1 MIIGDSSSKALKKYL
16 SSILEPIC
24 DADPSVLADYVIAL
38 LQHDKSNQDLRQC
51 CIDQLDDFLKEET
64 EPFVEKLFEYLITK
78 EYLSET
84 GTASEIQTKQ
94 EPSTNINSLSA
105 PSSPIENKSIVPKDH
120 PNEKNENAISK
131 IGVRKR
137 DESEGSDDD
146 EDRNYKHRE
155 RSSDNNRE
163 EYRRYNDRPTLS
175 NREDERDSKNKR
187 FRSEGIPTG
196 PAAGAAQYNNNYQD
210 DRTFKRRRDEN
221 DDDFRSNKMARN
233 NILGSGQNLSST
245 GNGYI
250 PGNGPNRWGNEWV
263 SNGMN
268 APSNDRFDDRRMR
281 GGRMNERGS
290 GRGSM
295 IGGFSESRPGRRQR
309 CRDYDE
315 KGYCMRGDLCPFDH
329 GVDRIVVDDVP
340 LNRPFESIIPMAA
353 TPLAGPVG
361 MMGGGVTARPPFFM
375 GNTGVRN
382 QYEMDPGFS
391 QPPRA
396 MTPTTDAYDPERAT
410 LSRPEELVS
419 PTLIEQ
425 KEGEIQGTSETNTAE
440 IAASSLTTSP
450 TIPHFLDSSVSQPTR
465 GASFRGRGR
474 ARGARAGF
482 NSNNRFSANTNKNAT
497 LVVENIPIEVCN
509 LDKVNEFF
517 KKFGTIVNINVDI
530 THHKAIIQFHS
541 QSDAYKAYNSPEP
554 IFDNRFVKVYW
565 YKEKEEPQS
574 SNSSAIKPTV
584 TLLKPENPVSAPP
597 EILTQ
602 PSPEKIKEAEEKAK
616 KQKESL
622 TALLEIQKQREQLIN
637 RQIEE
642 QKKLMELAKK
652 SKNREEVLKVLSKV
666 SEEIKNDTNVVAR
679 KPILTG
685 GIHSKNLLE
694 EKERE
699 QLDRELDILSKINE
713 TKSGNSESNTS
724 ITGLNTTGETS
735 LFRGRG
741 RAIYYRGRARAVWPR
756 ARGGGVMRSFKLDN
770 RSTKLHLKNIPVD
783 SSDTL
788 QSYFQQFGEVES
800 LTVAD
805 ETKSAIVQ
813 FKTRYEAEQALGKGS
828 NIPDIG
834 AVQMTWHT
842 ETNSANSALPSE
854 DTLNPVTDP
863 TNPTNPTNFTNP
875 TDPTNPTNPSDD
887 TVSVTSESRPAV
899 TTDSHV
905 NATTNFKSDDED
917 DERERSWKLN
927 IRIVLV
933 RLRKLWGSF
942 INSCTILDYF
952 KGKFKLGS
960 QVSTN
965 GGAFQSTER
974 RASDSQAYKP
984 PSGYERSGS
993 RSGGKRA
1000 DALSYSSYYNLNNNS
1015 TSSFTKKKKIFGEKI
1030 IEIGK
1035 PTEFEH
1041 GIHVEFNNESGKFLG
1056 LPDVWVNTVPSDG
1069 VVNTKY
1075 LNPNL
1080 VPSPG
1085 YSDPDT
1091 TKLAGDCIG
1100 QPYNFKH
1107 EIHVVVNDNGL
1118 EGLPSG
1124 WKEILESNG
1133 ITEDDVQKNPE
1144 AIYKLMQ
1151 LHSDGHQRRKSI
1163 QIQSCMSNHNRSAS
1177 LGSYAS
1183 NEDVTRVGLMP
1194 NIFPVRNSSSI
1205 VTKNKK
1211 ISSPSSINEQFS
1223 DSVDIS
1229 TLPKSSYIVP
1239 HKSDKK
1245 SNNSS
1250 SQNINIK
1257 HHKDNFDS
1265 SSSLGNSEIPSFS
1278 NRDSASS
1285 QLRKGIKAIIPPIP
1299 LRESINSFP
1308 KERHMSPISIIS
1320 SSPPSYEKTTSPTPR
1335 DSTNSI
1341 TREHHSLK
1349 STGDRFTS
1357 QSSQPHSRDSYGQI
1371 KNIPR
1376 ERSTSPIP
1384 PSRDHSRGPVGSTS
1398 PTQVSSQSSKVN
1410 INNQRLESYFKN
1422 TDNNSLE
1429 FRNNCQ
1435 NISNSNRKNSDT
1447 ALLLPKE
1454 NFNGVRNRASSI
1466 SEMPISPT
1474 NQKESSQTISL
1485 NQINNISHITGE
1497 NYNKPDN
1504 NEIYQYQD
1512 NFHPSISANGNHI
1525 FPNSNSGTKVDV
1537 SIESTNSF
1545 PNKQIFHGELTS
1557 VKDNQRHSVN
1567 GFSNRLKKSINDQH
1581 NSLPASLHS
1590 IKNNLS
1596 TTSEAKISRFS
1607 EASQVFYLHESN
1619 IHESSKQI
1627 EQSDV
1632 VNTSVDPDSLPQEIR
1647 HLAEG
1652 ESGNMYSANQNN
1664 SQEMVAIK
1672 IIPFTSEK
1680 LKIIRNEL
1688 NLMKMSQHPNI
1699 VKYIGCYHTSDSIWV
1714 VMEYMEV
1721 SLADLIAMYEDELQ
1735 INELQIALVARETLK
1750 ALIYLSSLQRIHRDV
1765 RSDNILLN
1773 AWGDIK
1779 IADFGHSVQL
1789 TEKEPRRN
1797 SVIGTPYW
1805 MAPEVIK
1812 SLPYDD
1818 KVDVWSLGVLL
1829 MEMAEGNPPYMD
1841 EHPPLK
1847 AITLIA
1853 QSGVPGLKNPECW
1866 SDTFKDFLS
1875 LCTEMDSKKRKSAA
1889 EMFEHPFLK
1898 NVSPMSDFKQ
1908 MLEEFRLQEEGEET
1922 NEETNE
1928 ETDEETYEDTNE
1940 VVEED
1945 SQEYQTMNS
1954 KQVNNQEC
1962 EMSNFGDSFNHTEE
1976 VDEVDDADY
1985 YVNSITNYL
1994 QNSNI

>member
-1 MIIGDSSSKALKKYL
+1 MIIDDSSSKALKKYL

-51 CIDQLDDFLKEET
+51 CVDQLDDFLKEET

-84 GTASEIQTKQ
+84 GTTSGIQTKQ
-94 EPSTNINSLSA
+94 EPPTNINSLSA

-163 EYRRYNDRPTLS
+163 EYRRYNDRSTLS

-196 PAAGAAQYNNNYQD
+196 PAAGAAYNNNYQD

-221 DDDFRSNKMARN
+221 DDDFRSNKIPRN
-233 NILGSGQNLSST
+233 NLLGSGQNLPST

-250 PGNGPNRWGNEWV
+250 SGNGPGRWGNEWG

-440 IAASSLTTSP
+440 IVASSLTTSP
-450 TIPHFLDSSVSQPTR
+450 TIPHFLDSSVTQPTR

-474 ARGARAGF
+474 ARGARVGF

-584 TLLKPENPVSAPP
+584 TLPKPENPASAPP
-597 EILTQ
+597 EIPTQ

-713 TKSGNSESNTS
+713 TSAANDSIQTTPTTTATTTTTTTTSSSSSTNLTQQNVSSESGNSESNTS

-741 RAIYYRGRARAVWPR
+741 RAIYYRGRARAIWPR

-770 RSTKLHLKNIPVD
+770 RSTKLHLKNVPVD

-842 ETNSANSALPSE
+842 ETNSANSVRPSE
-854 DTLNPVTDP
+854 ETINPVTDP

-875 TDPTNPTNPSDD
+875 TNLSDD

-905 NATTNFKSDDED
+905 NATTNFKSDDDED
-917 DERERSWKLN
+917 DERERSWK
-927 IRIVLV
+927 R
-933 RLRKLWGSF
+933 
-942 INSCTILDYF
+942 
-952 KGKFKLGS
+952 
-960 QVSTN
+960 
-965 GGAFQSTER
+965 
-974 RASDSQAYKP
+974 
-984 PSGYERSGS
+984 
-993 RSGGKRA
+993 
-1000 DALSYSSYYNLNNNS
+1000 
-1015 TSSFTKKKKIFGEKI
+1015 
-1030 IEIGK
+1030 
-1035 PTEFEH
+1035 
-1041 GIHVEFNNESGKFLG
+1041 
-1056 LPDVWVNTVPSDG
+1056 
-1069 VVNTKY
+1069 
-1075 LNPNL
+1075 
-1080 VPSPG
+1080 
-1085 YSDPDT
+1085 
-1091 TKLAGDCIG
+1091 
-1100 QPYNFKH
+1100 
-1107 EIHVVVNDNGL
+1107 
-1118 EGLPSG
+1118 
-1124 WKEILESNG
+1124 
-1133 ITEDDVQKNPE
+1133 
-1144 AIYKLMQ
+1144 
-1151 LHSDGHQRRKSI
+1151 
-1163 QIQSCMSNHNRSAS
+1163 
-1177 LGSYAS
+1177 
-1183 NEDVTRVGLMP
+1183 
-1194 NIFPVRNSSSI
+1194 
-1205 VTKNKK
+1205 
-1211 ISSPSSINEQFS
+1211 
-1223 DSVDIS
+1223 
-1229 TLPKSSYIVP
+1229 
-1239 HKSDKK
+1239 
-1245 SNNSS
+1245 
-1250 SQNINIK
+1250 
-1257 HHKDNFDS
+1257 
-1265 SSSLGNSEIPSFS
+1265 
-1278 NRDSASS
+1278 
-1285 QLRKGIKAIIPPIP
+1285 
-1299 LRESINSFP
+1299 
-1308 KERHMSPISIIS
+1308 
-1320 SSPPSYEKTTSPTPR
+1320 
-1335 DSTNSI
+1335 
-1341 TREHHSLK
+1341 
-1349 STGDRFTS
+1349 
-1357 QSSQPHSRDSYGQI
+1357 
-1371 KNIPR
+1371 
-1376 ERSTSPIP
+1376 
-1384 PSRDHSRGPVGSTS
+1384 
-1398 PTQVSSQSSKVN
+1398 
-1410 INNQRLESYFKN
+1410 
-1422 TDNNSLE
+1422 
-1429 FRNNCQ
+1429 
-1435 NISNSNRKNSDT
+1435 
-1447 ALLLPKE
+1447 
-1454 NFNGVRNRASSI
+1454 
-1466 SEMPISPT
+1466 
-1474 NQKESSQTISL
+1474 
-1485 NQINNISHITGE
+1485 
-1497 NYNKPDN
+1497 
-1504 NEIYQYQD
+1504 
-1512 NFHPSISANGNHI
+1512 
-1525 FPNSNSGTKVDV
+1525 
-1537 SIESTNSF
+1537 
-1545 PNKQIFHGELTS
+1545 
-1557 VKDNQRHSVN
+1557 
-1567 GFSNRLKKSINDQH
+1567 
-1581 NSLPASLHS
+1581 
-1590 IKNNLS
+1590 
-1596 TTSEAKISRFS
+1596 
-1607 EASQVFYLHESN
+1607 
-1619 IHESSKQI
+1619 
-1627 EQSDV
+1627 
-1632 VNTSVDPDSLPQEIR
+1632 
-1647 HLAEG
+1647 
-1652 ESGNMYSANQNN
+1652 
-1664 SQEMVAIK
+1664 
-1672 IIPFTSEK
+1672 
-1680 LKIIRNEL
+1680 
-1688 NLMKMSQHPNI
+1688 
-1699 VKYIGCYHTSDSIWV
+1699 
-1714 VMEYMEV
+1714 
-1721 SLADLIAMYEDELQ
+1721 
-1735 INELQIALVARETLK
+1735 
-1750 ALIYLSSLQRIHRDV
+1750 
-1765 RSDNILLN
+1765 
-1773 AWGDIK
+1773 
-1779 IADFGHSVQL
+1779 
-1789 TEKEPRRN
+1789 
-1797 SVIGTPYW
+1797 
-1805 MAPEVIK
+1805 
-1812 SLPYDD
+1812 
-1818 KVDVWSLGVLL
+1818 
-1829 MEMAEGNPPYMD
+1829 
-1841 EHPPLK
+1841 
-1847 AITLIA
+1847 
-1853 QSGVPGLKNPECW
+1853 
-1866 SDTFKDFLS
+1866 
-1875 LCTEMDSKKRKSAA
+1875 
-1889 EMFEHPFLK
+1889 
-1898 NVSPMSDFKQ
+1898 
-1908 MLEEFRLQEEGEET
+1908 
-1922 NEETNE
+1922 
-1928 ETDEETYEDTNE
+1928 
-1940 VVEED
+1940 
-1945 SQEYQTMNS
+1945 
-1954 KQVNNQEC
+1954 
-1962 EMSNFGDSFNHTEE
+1962 
-1976 VDEVDDADY
+1976 
-1985 YVNSITNYL
+1985 
-1994 QNSNI
+1994 